1 MNKIK
6 YTKIKKTKLCEI
18 MNSIFDNLSR
28 DIKYE
33 IISEYISDN
42 QNHVEDI
49 RFPKYEDLKSFK
61 INLRDFVDISNNYIL
76 FEVYR
81 GSFEVYQTLLSDY
94 KNNIVEDYIE
104 KLKNLFG
111 YSESIFNEFFVYFG
125 DVISRD
131 TVLDYLNKSQ
141 ELILLIMSWFAAIK
155 HNRISKNI
163 IITINTEYMNDEEI
177 EIINDI
183 ANDIVSRHVFYKVT
197 ILIL

>member
-1 MNKIK
+1 MNRIK
-6 YTKIKKTKLCEI
+6 YTKIKKTKLSEI
-18 MNSIFDNLSR
+18 TNSIFDNLSR

-33 IISEYISDN
+33 IISEYISNN

-81 GSFEVYQTLLSDY
+81 GSFEVCQTLLSDY

-141 ELILLIMSWFAAIK
+141 GLILLIMSWFAAIK